1 MFSLYQQRDLNSKE
15 ITKPIRNYPLL
26 LGGKRERGG
35 MQFYLQSIVPYLPI
49 KICDELDNMVLFF
62 RRVVK

>member
-49 KICDELDNMVLFF
+49 KIYDELIIWYYFF
-62 RRVVK
+62 EEL